1 MAPDRGLLGLTTR
14 TMQDRWNI
22 PANRLTVPNEIGTY
36 IGINGVHILMS
47 KYSPLGAYLRQQ
59 RRDVVSIKFAEIE
72 KIIGSKL
79 PASARYRA
87 WWSNNDFN
95 SVLTKV
101 WLEAGFKSEQVDM
114 AKHKLIFRR
123 VRKPQAADAAGPA
136 AGETPFHPLYG
147 AMQGL
152 VRIMP
157 GTDLT
162 QPADPEWADRLDA
175 AFGKERREQ

>member
-1 MAPDRGLLGLTTR
+1 LT
-14 TMQDRWNI
+14 
-22 PANRLTVPNEIGTY
+22 
-36 IGINGVHILMS
+36 S

-101 WLEAGFKSEQVDM
+101 WIEAGFKSEQVDM
-114 AKHKLIFRR
+114 ARHKLVFRR
-123 VRKPQAADAAGPA
+123 VRKPEAAGGVAQA
-136 AGETPFHPLYG
+136 AGEQPIHPAYG
-147 AMQGL
+147 AMRGL
-152 VRIMP
+152 IRVLP

-162 QPADPEWADRLDA
+162 QPADPGWADRLDA
-175 AFGKERREQ
+175 LYGNEERDA

>member
-1 MAPDRGLLGLTTR
+1 M
-14 TMQDRWNI
+14 
-22 PANRLTVPNEIGTY
+22 
-36 IGINGVHILMS
+36 MS

-101 WLEAGFKSEQVDM
+101 WIEAGFKSEQVDM
-114 AKHKLIFRR
+114 ARHKLVFRR
-123 VRKPQAADAAGPA
+123 VRKPEAAGGIAQA
-136 AGETPFHPLYG
+136 AGEQPIHPAYG

-152 VRIMP
+152 IRVLP

-175 AFGKERREQ
+175 LYGNEERDA